1 MDTSVTQWTA
11 VDWACLAP
19 VRLED
24 GEMNAARRT
33 LHAPHQLLRSDTPL
47 DIANRQ
53 KRSRDVAKRNAHQIG
68 HPEEIELTHVAQ
80 VNTVFQSPAARL
92 S

>member
-1 MDTSVTQWTA
+1 M
-11 VDWACLAP
+11 DWACLAP

-33 LHAPHQLLRSDTPL
+33 LHAPHQLLRSDTPR

-68 HPEEIELTHVAQ
+68 HPEEIELSHIAQ
-80 VNTVFQSPAARL
+80 VDAVLHRPAIRF

>member
-1 MDTSVTQWTA
+1 LDTTVTQWTA

-19 VRLED
+19 VRLKD
-24 GEMNAARRT
+24 GEMNAPRRT
-33 LHAPHQLLRSDTPL
+33 LHAPDQLLRSCTARDV
-47 DIANRQ
+47 ANRQ

-68 HPEEIELTHVAQ
+68 HPEEIELAHVAQ
-80 VNTVFQSPAARL
+80 VNAVLHGPAIRF